1 MQDDLSTF
9 ATQRAQQ
16 AVGLAVVA
24 TGAVL
29 NGLALMHWLVG

>member
-1 MQDDLSTF
+1 MQDDLTPY

-16 AVGLAVVA
+16 VVGLAVVA

-29 NGLALMHWLVG
+29 NGLALMHWIIG

>member
-1 MQDDLSTF
+1 MQDDLTSYAHAGT
-9 ATQRAQQ
+9 RQ

-29 NGLALMHWLVG
+29 NGLALMHWIIG